1 MCGENFWQQAWE
13 QSLPGSSPRVRGKP
27 ACLRPGPGLAGLIP
41 ACAGKTF
48 QPLLRDA
55 RSQAHP
61 RVCGENLLACGQG
74 QASQGSS
81 PRVRGKHSSR
91 YCGMLV
97 RRLIPACAGKTAC
110 SDPGGWRVRAHP
122 RVCGE
127 NPVFSLAASAAVGS
141 SPRVR
146 GKRSRKPSELASRRL
161 IPACAGKTGR
171 AAKNTGLA
179 KAHPRVCGENIAL
192 AVDD

>member
-1 MCGENFWQQAWE
+1 MIQ
-13 QSLPGSSPRVRGKP
+13 GSSPRVRGKRGR
-27 ACLRPGPGLAGLIP
+27 AAGASGLRGLIP
-41 ACAGKTF
+41 ACAGKTSGNK
-48 QPLLRDA
+48 LGNKVCR
-55 RSQAHP
+55 AHP